1 MSFKII
7 LMCGCKK
14 KAGSNFIL
22 VNAKHGFYPLA
33 YEFYFQKY
41 RISDVKKLIVLVHVA
56 IKLCQQRVIRS
67 DVFKT
72 TLRMSSKKLE
82 KQAVILVSVSM
93 EFQWSLAIHSKDN
106 ITKKYRFIRI
116 DDSLYKG
123 YL

>member
-1 MSFKII
+1 
-7 LMCGCKK
+7 MCGCKK

-22 VNAKHGFYPLA
+22 VNPKHGFYPLT

-41 RISDVKKLIVLVHVA
+41 RISDVKELIVPVHVV

-72 TLRMSSKKLE
+72 TLRMSCKKLE

-93 EFQWSLAIHSKDN
+93 EFQWILAIHSKDN
-106 ITKKYRFIRI
+106 ITKKYRFICI